1 MSSSNVERAVRLT
14 AEVSVGYSGGR
25 IEGIGKIANVSASG
39 ALIAN
44 ATTRVPNGSELR
56 LEFWALSGLEAFSV
70 RSEVIRQTDDGFAV
84 RFLADADHSL
94 LILFLQLL
102 EDAQAELDA
111 NPPGR
116 VRGNR
121 PT

>member
-1 MSSSNVERAVRLT
+1 MSSSYVERPVRLT
-14 AEVSVGYSGGR
+14 AEVPVGYSGGR
-25 IEGIGKIANVSASG
+25 IEGIGKVANVSASG

-44 ATTRVPNGSELR
+44 ATTRVPNGSELH
-56 LEFWALSGLEAFSV
+56 LEFGALSGLEAFSV

-84 RFLADADHSL
+84 RFLANDTDHRL

-111 NPPGR
+111 NPPG
-116 VRGNR
+116 
-121 PT
+121 